1 MLRRTLSKLVRND
14 VLLTHPT
21 ATYRYVGKLRT
32 DLESFAGDV
41 FTAPSARDR
50 VQSILADL
58 KKTAGDFDAI
68 AARAV
73 EQLANGL
80 MPRIR

>member
-1 MLRRTLSKLVRND
+1 
-14 VLLTHPT
+14 
-21 ATYRYVGKLRT
+21 
-32 DLESFAGDV
+32 V
-41 FTAPSARDR
+41 FSAASARDR

-58 KKTAGDFDAI
+58 NKTAADFDVI
-68 AARAV
+68 GARAV